1 MTSANTKVAP
11 MVNRTRKGESEA
23 PRFRS
28 DRTIA
33 INGRWFFQ
41 VRETMKPVGPFL
53 TKGEALKNM
62 TTYIGCMRAA
72 VPFERAVKQL
82 TFHDDAVA

>member
-1 MTSANTKVAP
+1 
-11 MVNRTRKGESEA
+11 MVDRTRKGELEA

-41 VRETMKPVGPFL
+41 VRETLKPLGPFL
-53 TKGEALKNM
+53 TKGEALKNLA
-62 TTYIGCMRAA
+62 TYIQCMQAA
-72 VPFERAVKQL
+72 MPFDRAVKQL
-82 TFHDDAVA
+82 TVYDDVVA